1 MSEDTIFQR
10 RVPANDLFQRN
21 TPVQPIP
28 FLFDGDALVRI
39 VDLDDNPWFLVQDI
53 QKILAL
59 TNSAQMLAMLPD
71 DEKGTVYI
79 TRTDVCR
86 GTPKRLV
93 VSESGMYALILRSN
107 DAMKPGTRAFKFRRW
122 VTAELLPMLR
132 KTGHYEMP
140 HIEPKPRELSIPQR
154 RHLVNSAHRLGGAQ
168 AGIELW
174 NKLGL
179 PELDAFKEIMRQ
191 GRFNFV
197 KDLDET
203 PAPPASY
210 MN

>member
-1 MSEDTIFQR
+1 MSDDTIFQR
-10 RVPANDLFQRN
+10 NA
-21 TPVQPIP
+21 PVQPIP
-28 FLFDGDALVRI
+28 FLFDADTLIRI
-39 VDLDDNPWFLVQDI
+39 VDLDSNFWFLVQDL
-53 QKILAL
+53 QKVINIKNPSDAVKD
-59 TNSAQMLAMLPD
+59 LPS
-71 DEKGTVYI
+71 DECARI
-79 TRTDVCR
+79 TIVNGDGIR
-86 GTPKRLV
+86 GNPTRVV
-93 VSESGMYALILRSN
+93 VSESGLYAIILRSN
-107 DAMKPGTRAFKFRRW
+107 DALKPGTRAFKFRRW

-140 HIEPKPRELSIPQR
+140 HVEPKPRELSVPQK
-154 RHLVNSAHRLGGAQ
+154 RHMVNTAHRLGGAQ